1 MQSSQSAYKICLISS
16 SSRPTPILLLAVFST
31 QQTRCAL
38 LRFSRALSS
47 WSSSKVRMACQMKG
61 EINMG
66 YGGQEACILAKSFLS
81 AVSLEEINTPQYF
94 MQETHNKKKRKKKTL
109 LSLTI
114 KSTMPD
120 PALIRGLPSLCK
132 TEK

>member
-61 EINMG
+61 EINIG
-66 YGGQEACILAKSFLS
+66 LWRSGSVHIGQVLSFCCFPGRNQYSTILY
-81 AVSLEEINTPQYF
+81 V
-94 MQETHNKKKRKKKTL
+94 ETHNKKKKKKTL
-109 LSLTI
+109 LSLTT